1 MHTWN
6 IARREP
12 ISKFSSG
19 RENDPHR
26 NALGWRASARH
37 VRSRTPRGVSENLF
51 GPLFSTGLFEMGP
64 PIKLIFFNH
73 LGLLCNKNG
82 LVPSF
87 RSSISFPFFSLSLS
101 LILRAHSFLCFVSVF
116 FFFILYFVLPCF
128 WQGAPL
134 PSSLVIPLC
143 SRVLFYT
150 VTNHVRPLT
159 RVAEYCSGLKEE
171 EERKK
176 WDG

>member
-116 FFFILYFVLPCF
+116 FFFLFYILF
-128 WQGAPL
+128 
-134 PSSLVIPLC
+134 SLASDKPLC
-143 SRVLFYT
+143 LPPLLFRYAHECFSIQLRITCVL
-150 VTNHVRPLT
+150 
-159 RVAEYCSGLKEE
+159 
-171 EERKK
+171 
-176 WDG
+176 